1 MECRDLLQAPRSCSV
16 SPREAER
23 GGGGD
28 LETDSQRA
36 QGKEPD
42 VVNTGMQH
50 KKRGKPGSVPR
61 LPFPCCVALDRYLH
75 SLSLRFLICKV
86 GLTIELCEDKR
97 D

>member
-36 QGKEPD
+36 QGKELD
-42 VVNTGMQH
+42 VIDTGVQ
-50 KKRGKPGSVPR
+50 RSQ
-61 LPFPCCVALDRYLH
+61 AA
-75 SLSLRFLICKV
+75 LSLLC
-86 GLTIELCEDKR
+86 GLGPLPTLSEPPLPHL
-97 D
+97 

>member
-50 KKRGKPGSVPR
+50 KKRGKAGQRSQ
-61 LPFPCCVALDRYLH
+61 AA
-75 SLSLRFLICKV
+75 LSLLC
-86 GLTIELCEDKR
+86 GLGPLPTLSEPPLPHL
-97 D
+97 